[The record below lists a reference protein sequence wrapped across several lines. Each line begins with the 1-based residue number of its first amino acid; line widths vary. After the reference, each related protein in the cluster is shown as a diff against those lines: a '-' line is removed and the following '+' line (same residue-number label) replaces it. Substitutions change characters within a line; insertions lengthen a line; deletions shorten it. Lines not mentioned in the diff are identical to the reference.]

1 MKRLNLASFVVLSI
15 SLLFVACSKSDSN
28 NNSKTKTQLI
38 TQASWKFSA
47 ASVNGAD
54 VSSLITP
61 CQKDNILTFSAT
73 GGTGTLDEGAMK
85 CNAGDPQT
93 TPFTWSFTNNETI
106 LHVSTIFFT
115 GGSSDFTIVSLTE
128 TQLVV
133 SQIVNIAGTMQ
144 TAVITFIH

>member
-1 MKRLNLASFVVLSI
+1 MKRLNLASFVVFSI